1 MTTEQ
6 EYHCITCGRGVV
18 VTREQLLSW
27 FTRYRFTYDNKGF
40 LMDMEEVEVDDP
52 TWPNC
57 IKCAACSDT
66 GRVKCFNDLS
76 EKSDNQ
82 DNFVPSE

>member
-1 MTTEQ
+1 MIREQ

-18 VTREQLLSW
+18 ITREQLLSW
-27 FTRYRFTYDNKGF
+27 FNRYRFTYDNDGF
-40 LMDMEEVEVDDP
+40 FIGMEKVDDEP
-52 TWPNC
+52 TWPSS
-57 IKCAACSDT
+57 IKCAVCSDT
-66 GRVKCFNDLS
+66 ARVKCFNDLS